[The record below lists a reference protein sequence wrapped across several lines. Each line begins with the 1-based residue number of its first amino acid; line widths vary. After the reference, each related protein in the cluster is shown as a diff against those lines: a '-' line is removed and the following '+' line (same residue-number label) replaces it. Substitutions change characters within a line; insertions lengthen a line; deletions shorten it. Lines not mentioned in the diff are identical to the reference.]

1 MLPIDDPEPVR
12 DGFEILDPPVPGIPS
27 HPLKR
32 FLLSRHA
39 AIVSDTILSI
49 KLPAAGANAMRRSRT
64 MISPMSPRQLYPILL
79 LALLLAAQPARGGE
93 AGDCTPDP
101 EEPARTIRVAAVG
114 DIMMGTTF
122 PESILPPED
131 GATLFRSVAPL
142 LAGNDVVFGNLEG
155 PLTDASLSPKCPKP
169 RRNGRPCFAFRTPPR
184 YAARL
189 AEAGFTAV
197 NVANNHALDFGM
209 EGLDNTL
216 AVLDA
221 AGIEAVGGER
231 VAVFTVSGRSVAV
244 AGFSYSLRTRYVH
257 PLLDV
262 EAAREIVAELKNEYD
277 LVVVSFHG
285 GAEGAQAMRVAD
297 AEEEFMGE
305 NRGNVVRFARAV
317 VDAGADLVLGHGP
330 HVPRAIEVYRGKLIA
345 YSLGNFAVYSMFNI
359 KGPSGLG
366 YVLQVELDP
375 ETGRRRPV
383 PDAVGR
389 LAPPG
394 DPGSRPVREGGGASA
409 QAVGGVPRGRARRRR
424 APRNLVAPVEVTTAA
439 APPDLPLRLGRQFW
453 M

>member
-1 MLPIDDPEPVR
+1 M
-12 DGFEILDPPVPGIPS
+12 
-27 HPLKR
+27 
-32 FLLSRHA
+32 
-39 AIVSDTILSI
+39 
-49 KLPAAGANAMRRSRT
+49 MRRSF
-64 MISPMSPRQLYPILL
+64 LALILL
-79 LALLLAAQPARGGE
+79 PALTMAAHPARAE
-93 AGDCTPDP
+93 DNAATV
-101 EEPARTIRVAAVG
+101 PAESLPAIRVAAVG

-131 GATLFRSVAPL
+131 GATLFRSVTPL
-142 LAGNDVVFGNLEG
+142 FAGHDVVFGNLEG
-155 PLTDASLSPKCPKP
+155 PLTEVSRSPKCPKP
-169 RRNGRPCFAFRTPPR
+169 RHRGRPCFAFRTPPR

-216 AVLDA
+216 EALDA
-221 AGIEAVGGER
+221 AGIQPVGGDR
-231 VAVFTVSGRSVAV
+231 VAVFTISGKSVAM

-257 PLLDV
+257 PLQDI
-262 EAAREIVAELKNEYD
+262 EAAQEIVAELKRGYD

-285 GAEGAQAMRVAD
+285 GAEGARAMRVTD

-305 NRGNVVRFARAV
+305 NRGNVIRFARAV

-366 YVLQVELDP
+366 YALLAELDP
-375 ETGRRRPV
+375 ETGDVLRFRTPSVALRHPGIPH
-383 PDAVGR
+383 PDPSGKAEALLRALSEEFLAGEPDTAERSETLSR
-389 LAPPG
+389 L
-394 DPGSRPVREGGGASA
+394 
-409 QAVGGVPRGRARRRR
+409 
-424 APRNLVAPVEVTTAA
+424 
-439 APPDLPLRLGRQFW
+439 W
-453 M
+453 K

>member
-1 MLPIDDPEPVR
+1 MPRRSFLA
-12 DGFEILDPPVPGIPS
+12 L
-27 HPLKR
+27 
-32 FLLSRHA
+32 FLLLTLTMA
-39 AIVSDTILSI
+39 AH
-49 KLPAAGANAMRRSRT
+49 
-64 MISPMSPRQLYPILL
+64 
-79 LALLLAAQPARGGE
+79 PARAGE
-93 AGDCTPDP
+93 AGPCVPDP
-101 EEPARTIRVAAVG
+101 EEPARTIRFAAVG

-131 GATLFRSVAPL
+131 GGTLFRSVASL
-142 LAGNDVVFGNLEG
+142 LAGHDVVFGNLEG
-155 PLTDASLSPKCPKP
+155 PLTDVERSPKCPKP
-169 RRNGRPCFAFRTPPR
+169 RRDGRPCFAFRTPPR

-216 AVLDA
+216 DVLDA
-221 AGIEAVGGER
+221 AGIEPVGGER
-231 VAVFTVSGRSVAV
+231 VAVFTIEGINVAM

-257 PLLDV
+257 PLQDI
-262 EAAREIVAELKNEYD
+262 EAAREIVAELKGEYD

-285 GAEGAQAMRVAD
+285 GAEGAPAMRVTD

-317 VDAGADLVLGHGP
+317 VEAGADLVLGHGP

-366 YVLQVELDP
+366 YALQAELDP
-375 ETGRRRPV
+375 ETGDVLRFRTPSVTLRHPGIPHPDPSGKTEALLRTLSEEFLAGE
-383 PDAVGR
+383 PDAAER
-389 LAPPG
+389 RKTL
-394 DPGSRPVREGGGASA
+394 SRV
-409 QAVGGVPRGRARRRR
+409 
-424 APRNLVAPVEVTTAA
+424 
-439 APPDLPLRLGRQFW
+439 W
-453 M
+453 K

>member
-1 MLPIDDPEPVR
+1 MP
-12 DGFEILDPPVPGIPS
+12 
-27 HPLKR
+27 
-32 FLLSRHA
+32 
-39 AIVSDTILSI
+39 
-49 KLPAAGANAMRRSRT
+49 RRSV
-64 MISPMSPRQLYPILL
+64 
-79 LALLLAAQPARGGE
+79 LALLLLLSLLPALSARAEDNVAVDPVE
-93 AGDCTPDP
+93 AH
-101 EEPARTIRVAAVG
+101 RTIRVAAVG

-122 PESILPPED
+122 PEEILPPED
-131 GATLFRSVAPL
+131 GATLFRSVTPL
-142 LAGNDVVFGNLEG
+142 LAGHDVVFGNLEG
-155 PLTDASLSPKCPKP
+155 PLTDASLSPKCTKP

-216 AVLDA
+216 DVLDA
-221 AGIEAVGGER
+221 EGIEAVGGER
-231 VAVFTVSGRSVAV
+231 VPVFIVSGKSVAV
-244 AGFSYSLRTRYVH
+244 AGFSYSLGTRYVH
-257 PLLDV
+257 PLQDI
-262 EAAREIVAELKNEYD
+262 EAAREIVAELKNEYN

-285 GAEGAQAMRVAD
+285 AAEGARAMRVAD

-366 YVLQVELDP
+366 YALQAELDP
-375 ETGRRRPV
+375 ETGDVLRFRTPSVTLRHPGIPHPDPSGKAETLLRILSEEFLAGE
-383 PDAVGR
+383 PDAAGR
-389 LAPPG
+389 RETL
-394 DPGSRPVREGGGASA
+394 SR
-409 QAVGGVPRGRARRRR
+409 
-424 APRNLVAPVEVTTAA
+424 L
-439 APPDLPLRLGRQFW
+439 W
-453 M
+453 K

>member
-1 MLPIDDPEPVR
+1 ML
-12 DGFEILDPPVPGIPS
+12 
-27 HPLKR
+27 
-32 FLLSRHA
+32 
-39 AIVSDTILSI
+39 
-49 KLPAAGANAMRRSRT
+49 RRS
-64 MISPMSPRQLYPILL
+64 SLALILL
-79 LALLLAAQPARGGE
+79 LALLPGLPA
-93 AGDCTPDP
+93 
-101 EEPARTIRVAAVG
+101 PAEDNVAIPPAEDLPAIRVAAVG

-122 PESILPPED
+122 PEPILPPED

-155 PLTDASLSPKCPKP
+155 PLTDVERSPKCPKP

-197 NVANNHALDFGM
+197 NIANNHALDFGM

-216 AVLDA
+216 NALDA

-231 VAVFTVSGRSVAV
+231 VAVFAVSGKSVAV
-244 AGFSYSLRTRYVH
+244 AGFSYSFRTPYVH
-257 PLLDV
+257 PLQDV
-262 EAAREIVAELKNEYD
+262 DAAREIVAELKGEYD
-277 LVVVSFHG
+277 RVVVSFHG
-285 GAEGAQAMRVAD
+285 GAEGAGAMRVAD

-366 YVLQVELDP
+366 YVLQVDLDP
-375 ETGRRRPV
+375 ETGDVVRFRTLSVALRMPGIPDPDPSGKAEALLRRLSEEFLAGE
-383 PDAVGR
+383 PDA
-389 LAPPG
+389 A
-394 DPGSRPVREGGGASA
+394 
-409 QAVGGVPRGRARRRR
+409 ARRET
-424 APRNLVAPVEVTTAA
+424 LS
-439 APPDLPLRLGRQFW
+439 RLW
-453 M
+453 K

>member
-1 MLPIDDPEPVR
+1 M
-12 DGFEILDPPVPGIPS
+12 
-27 HPLKR
+27 
-32 FLLSRHA
+32 
-39 AIVSDTILSI
+39 
-49 KLPAAGANAMRRSRT
+49 MRRSF
-64 MISPMSPRQLYPILL
+64 LALLL
-79 LALLLAAQPARGGE
+79 LALLPALSAR
-93 AGDCTPDP
+93 AGDNAATGPVDP
-101 EEPARTIRVAAVG
+101 LPTIRVAAVG

-142 LAGNDVVFGNLEG
+142 LAGHDVVFGNLEG

-189 AEAGFTAV
+189 AEAGFTVV
-197 NVANNHALDFGM
+197 NIANNHALDFGM

-216 AVLDA
+216 DVLDA
-221 AGIEAVGGER
+221 AGIEPVGGER
-231 VAVFTVSGRSVAV
+231 VAVFTIEGRSVAV

-257 PLLDV
+257 PLQDI
-262 EAAREIVAELKNEYD
+262 EAAREIVAELKGEYD

-285 GAEGAQAMRVAD
+285 GAEGARAMRVED
-297 AEEEFMGE
+297 TEEEFLGE
-305 NRGNVVRFARAV
+305 DRGNVVRFARAV

-375 ETGRRRPV
+375 ETGNVVRFRTPSVVLRHPGIPDRDPSGKAETLLRKLSEEFLAGE
-383 PDAVGR
+383 PDAAERRETLSR
-389 LAPPG
+389 L
-394 DPGSRPVREGGGASA
+394 
-409 QAVGGVPRGRARRRR
+409 
-424 APRNLVAPVEVTTAA
+424 
-439 APPDLPLRLGRQFW
+439 W
-453 M
+453 K

>member
-1 MLPIDDPEPVR
+1 MTR
-12 DGFEILDPPVPGIPS
+12 QS
-27 HPLKR
+27 
-32 FLLSRHA
+32 FLAL
-39 AIVSDTILSI
+39 
-49 KLPAAGANAMRRSRT
+49 
-64 MISPMSPRQLYPILL
+64 ILL
-79 LALLLAAQPARGGE
+79 LALLPALS
-93 AGDCTPDP
+93 
-101 EEPARTIRVAAVG
+101 ARAEDNVATCPVDSLPTIRVAAVG

-142 LAGNDVVFGNLEG
+142 LAGHDVVIGNLEG

-209 EGLDNTL
+209 EGLENTL
-216 AVLDA
+216 DVLDA
-221 AGIEAVGGER
+221 EGIEAVGGER
-231 VAVFTVSGRSVAV
+231 VPVFIVSGKSVAV

-257 PLLDV
+257 PLQDI
-262 EAAREIVAELKNEYD
+262 EAAREIVAELKGEYD

-285 GAEGAQAMRVAD
+285 GAEGARAMRVAD

-305 NRGNVVRFARAV
+305 QRGNVVRFARAV

-366 YVLQVELDP
+366 YALQAELDP
-375 ETGRRRPV
+375 ETGDVVRFRTPSVTLRHPGIPDPDLSGKTEALLRTLSEEFLAGE
-383 PDAVGR
+383 PDAAER
-389 LAPPG
+389 
-394 DPGSRPVREGGGASA
+394 RET
-409 QAVGGVPRGRARRRR
+409 
-424 APRNLVAPVEVTTAA
+424 L
-439 APPDLPLRLGRQFW
+439 LRLW
-453 M
+453 E